1 MPCSGVVKSRRG
13 HFELRSETLAA
24 AETCLQGLPDPKICV
39 ADLNTSLGPPF
50 FQYLATQTNLKNV
63 REGFGLFP
71 SCPTFMDFSLLMI
84 PIDHCMVS
92 SDIRVVS
99 AQTGERIGSD
109 HLPLIVELEM
119 KNGCADLS
127 R

>member
-1 MPCSGVVKSRRG
+1 
-13 HFELRSETLAA
+13 
-24 AETCLQGLPDPKICV
+24 
-39 ADLNTSLGPPF
+39 
-50 FQYLATQTNLKNV
+50 
-63 REGFGLFP
+63 
-71 SCPTFMDFSLLMI
+71 MDFSLLMI